1 MEDNKKETNLLKEEV
16 KEYYTK
22 SEVDKL
28 ISDKLNDNLK
38 DLLIRFNNI
47 IPKEQEKPKQ
57 EEIKKELSE
66 KELMF

>member
-1 MEDNKKETNLLKEEV
+1 MEDNKKDNNDIQLE

-22 SEVDKL
+22 AEVDKL

-38 DLLIRFNNI
+38 DLLVRFNNI
-47 IPKEQEKPKQ
+47 VPKQEEKPKQ

>member
-1 MEDNKKETNLLKEEV
+1 MEEIKKENIVLPEKDYYTKEEV
-16 KEYYTK
+16 E
-22 SEVDKL
+22 KL

-47 IPKEQEKPKQ
+47 EPKKEEKK
-57 EEIKKELSE
+57 EEVKKELTE

>member
-1 MEDNKKETNLLKEEV
+1 MEDNKETILPKEVKDYYTKEEV
-16 KEYYTK
+16 E
-22 SEVDKL
+22 KL

-47 IPKEQEKPKQ
+47 EPKQ
-57 EEIKKELSE
+57 ENKKEEVKKELSE

>member
-1 MEDNKKETNLLKEEV
+1 MEENKKENIVLPEQKDYYTKEEV
-16 KEYYTK
+16 E
-22 SEVDKL
+22 KL

-38 DLLIRFNNI
+38 DLLVRFNKI
-47 IPKEQEKPKQ
+47 VPKQEEKPKQ

>member
-1 MEDNKKETNLLKEEV
+1 MEEIKKENIVLPEKDYYTKEEV
-16 KEYYTK
+16 E
-22 SEVDKL
+22 KL

-47 IPKEQEKPKQ
+47 EPKQ
-57 EEIKKELSE
+57 ENKKEEVKKELTE

>member
-1 MEDNKKETNLLKEEV
+1 MEDNKIEPILPKEDI

-22 SEVDKL
+22 AEVDKL

-38 DLLIRFNNI
+38 DLLVRFNNI
-47 IPKEQEKPKQ
+47 VPKVEEQPKQ
-57 EEIKKELSE
+57 EPKKELSE

>member
-38 DLLIRFNNI
+38 DLLVRFNNI

-57 EEIKKELSE
+57 EPKKELSE

>member
-1 MEDNKKETNLLKEEV
+1 MEENKKENVELSIE

-38 DLLIRFNNI
+38 DLLVRFNNI

>member
-1 MEDNKKETNLLKEEV
+1 MEENKIEHNDVVIE

-22 SEVDKL
+22 AEVDKL

-47 IPKEQEKPKQ
+47 VPKQ
-57 EEIKKELSE
+57 EEQPKQEPKKELSE

>member
-38 DLLIRFNNI
+38 DLLVRFNNI

>member
-1 MEDNKKETNLLKEEV
+1 MEDNKKDNNDIQLE

-22 SEVDKL
+22 AEVDKL

-47 IPKEQEKPKQ
+47 VPKQ
-57 EEIKKELSE
+57 EEQPKQEPKKELSE